1 MIELIIDKS
10 KDLKKIAAVENGKL
24 VEIYEENEENKNA
37 RNEGNIYLGI
47 VKDIVE
53 PVSSVS
59 IILQFAGSVISI
71 TIQAELAPSIT
82 NRDI

>member
-1 MIELIIDKS
+1 M
-10 KDLKKIAAVENGKL
+10 
-24 VEIYEENEENKNA
+24 
-37 RNEGNIYLGI
+37 
-47 VKDIVE
+47 VE